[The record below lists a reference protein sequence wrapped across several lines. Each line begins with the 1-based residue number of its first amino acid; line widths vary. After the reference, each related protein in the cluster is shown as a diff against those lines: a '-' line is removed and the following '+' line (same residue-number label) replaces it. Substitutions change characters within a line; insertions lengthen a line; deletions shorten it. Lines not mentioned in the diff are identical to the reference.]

1 MDGAIELVRWDVLHL
16 LKKTKESCFVRAA
29 QKDIL
34 HVAIHSNAII
44 YLFTGDLYAS
54 YTSLDVVV
62 KAM

>member
-29 QKDIL
+29 QKDFL
-34 HVAIHSNAII
+34 HVAIHSNANH
-44 YLFTGDLYAS
+44 LSFFTGDLYAS
-54 YTSLDVVV
+54 YTVVV